1 MKRAIQKTLAIRL
14 GLVAVVIS
22 AVLGAVVFTNERRR
36 VGEGVI
42 ERALQAATRFNV
54 LIADLLGADRLGA
67 EEIQGE
73 MELFSKGAIASR
85 SGKFV
90 VARVYDRAGAELGRL
105 SDAEHRLID
114 EVERRMDPAVH
125 ELPAS
130 EDERVDVVWIDDQP
144 HVWIAIPLANTA
156 GQDVAH
162 IEGVFAV
169 SAAALADIDRR
180 VLRAVLWVIGIV
192 VLTSLAA
199 YPTIVT
205 LLNRVTNLTANLL
218 DSNLETLQ
226 VLGSAVAKRDSD
238 TDIHN
243 YRVTVYATRLAEA
256 VGLDGNAIRGLIKG
270 AFLHDVGK
278 IGVRDNILLKPGKLT
293 DDEYAIMKT
302 HVDHGLDIV
311 KRSAWLE
318 DATDVVGGHHEK
330 FDGTGYSVGLRGQG
344 IPYAARIFAIA
355 DVFDALT
362 SKRPYKEA
370 MSFDETMSILEQGR
384 GSHFDPD
391 VLDTFR
397 CIARPLYDQFA
408 GHDDETPKRELENI
422 IDRYFTK
429 DFIK

>member
-1 MKRAIQKTLAIRL
+1 M
-14 GLVAVVIS
+14 
-22 AVLGAVVFTNERRR
+22 
-36 VGEGVI
+36 
-42 ERALQAATRFNV
+42 
-54 LIADLLGADRLGA
+54 
-67 EEIQGE
+67 
-73 MELFSKGAIASR
+73 
-85 SGKFV
+85 
-90 VARVYDRAGAELGRL
+90 
-105 SDAEHRLID
+105 DA
-114 EVERRMDPAVH
+114 AVH

-302 HVDHGLDIV
+302 HVDHGLNIV